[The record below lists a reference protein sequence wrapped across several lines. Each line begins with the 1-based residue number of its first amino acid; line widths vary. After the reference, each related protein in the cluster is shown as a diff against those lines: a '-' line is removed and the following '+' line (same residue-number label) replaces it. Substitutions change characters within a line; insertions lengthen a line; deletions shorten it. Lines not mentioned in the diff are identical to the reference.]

1 MKRRCLFCL
10 SVFLSVVAGLV
21 MPQEGACTIGK
32 QMTLSELVQKASLI
46 VTGKVESIRSEW
58 NDEHSM
64 IFSYIV
70 ISPDSLL
77 KGSASEGKI
86 TLRLLGGT
94 VGKITTI
101 VLGNPWFEEGEEV
114 LLFLRPR
121 TKKPSERFFI
131 VVGSAQGK
139 FHIETVRGSKVATR
153 DLSQTDF
160 IGPCKCRLAEGPV
173 PLSELQRLIEGHL
186 KE

>member
-1 MKRRCLFCL
+1 MKRRGLFCL
-10 SVFLSVVAGLV
+10 SVFLSVVAGLA
-21 MPQEGACTIGK
+21 MPQEGTCTIGK
-32 QMTLSELVQKASLI
+32 QMPLSELAQKASLI

-58 NDEHSM
+58 KDEHSI

-70 ISPDSLL
+70 ISPDSFL
-77 KGSASEGKI
+77 KGSVSHDKI
-86 TLRLLGGT
+86 TLKLLGGT
-94 VGKITTI
+94 VGNITTI

-153 DLSQTDF
+153 DLSQIDF
-160 IGPCKCRLAEGPV
+160 IGPCKCRLAEGPM